1 MGEIKVNNIK
11 VYAYHGCLDE
21 EAKIGSDYI
30 VTLRLWASLEK
41 SCASDALEDTLDY
54 VTATAVVTREMKQR
68 SKLLEHVAQR
78 ILDGLFEVFKTL
90 DKAEVCVEKIT
101 PPIGAHVESV
111 SVTLSR

>member
-11 VYAYHGCLDE
+11 VYAYHGCLNE
-21 EAKIGSDYI
+21 EAKIGSDYL
-30 VTLRLWASLEK
+30 VNLRLWASLEK
-41 SCASDALEDTLDY
+41 SCESDALDDTIDY

-78 ILDGLFEVFKTL
+78 ILDGLFEAFDTL
-90 DKAEVCVEKIT
+90 DKAEVCVEKMT
-101 PPIGAHVESV
+101 PPIGGNVESV